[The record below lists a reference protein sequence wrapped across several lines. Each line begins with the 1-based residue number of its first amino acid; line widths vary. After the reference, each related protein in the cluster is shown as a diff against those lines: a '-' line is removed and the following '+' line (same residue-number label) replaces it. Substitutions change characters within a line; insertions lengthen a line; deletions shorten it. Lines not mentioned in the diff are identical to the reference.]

1 MLKIEV
7 DGKSYLNPNEELRNQ
22 MRDIV
27 KEYDE
32 KFENNQLLDENTIYA
47 VIYDITTQLKEINP
61 VEYISIVTLV
71 YQDVFTYFKY
81 MKKNNEII
89 SYNKQNLVLLE
100 ANNMEEALE
109 KYEENVDFF
118 LENFVYLLRQN
129 NLYLIRIRLS
139 LEEKEHKKLRKIC
152 PLHQYDEYALQEYIS
167 FSSLED
173 YYLENLDEFS
183 TPDELVDDIVF
194 FFEYLYHNKKALY
207 YIYIN
212 EIVKKLAKW
221 CYYYLNQSSEVD
233 EYDLEVRFVQLINGK
248 KMSKIG
254 NILSANP
261 EFLKEILTRIFD
273 DMDMGYP
280 TIQTERGFEVP
291 TDKVLNKYFEKW
303 MDHKRN

>member
-32 KFENNQLLDENTIYA
+32 EFENNQLLDENTIYA

-71 YQDVFTYFKY
+71 YQDVFTYFTY

-118 LENFVYLLRQN
+118 LENFV
-129 NLYLIRIRLS
+129 
-139 LEEKEHKKLRKIC
+139 
-152 PLHQYDEYALQEYIS
+152 
-167 FSSLED
+167 
-173 YYLENLDEFS
+173 
-183 TPDELVDDIVF
+183 
-194 FFEYLYHNKKALY
+194 
-207 YIYIN
+207 
-212 EIVKKLAKW
+212 
-221 CYYYLNQSSEVD
+221 
-233 EYDLEVRFVQLINGK
+233 
-248 KMSKIG
+248 
-254 NILSANP
+254 
-261 EFLKEILTRIFD
+261 
-273 DMDMGYP
+273 
-280 TIQTERGFEVP
+280 
-291 TDKVLNKYFEKW
+291 
-303 MDHKRN
+303 

>member
-32 KFENNQLLDENTIYA
+32 EFENNQLLDENTIYA

-118 LENFVYLLRQN
+118 LENFV
-129 NLYLIRIRLS
+129 
-139 LEEKEHKKLRKIC
+139 
-152 PLHQYDEYALQEYIS
+152 
-167 FSSLED
+167 
-173 YYLENLDEFS
+173 
-183 TPDELVDDIVF
+183 
-194 FFEYLYHNKKALY
+194 
-207 YIYIN
+207 
-212 EIVKKLAKW
+212 
-221 CYYYLNQSSEVD
+221 
-233 EYDLEVRFVQLINGK
+233 
-248 KMSKIG
+248 
-254 NILSANP
+254 
-261 EFLKEILTRIFD
+261 
-273 DMDMGYP
+273 
-280 TIQTERGFEVP
+280 
-291 TDKVLNKYFEKW
+291 
-303 MDHKRN
+303 